1 LPHKFREI
9 TYLKDNGLAFVSE
22 LTRVR
27 RMYQSNGFGVRGQSS
42 VCLRLGRHLSS
53 VPAQA
58 GPVGEGA
65 YLVVGVEDIFAEI
78 RKLVV
83 QN

>member
-1 LPHKFREI
+1 LPHGMEI
-9 TYLKDNGLAFVSE
+9 TYKKHNELAFVSE

-27 RMYQSNGFGVRGQSS
+27 RMYQSNGFGVRGQSA

-53 VPAQA
+53 APAQG

-65 YLVVGVEDIFAEI
+65 YLVVGVEDRIFAEI
-78 RKLVV
+78 RKLVEY
-83 QN
+83 

>member
-1 LPHKFREI
+1 MEI
-9 TYLKDNGLAFVSE
+9 TYKKHNELAFVCE

-53 VPAQA
+53 APAQG
-58 GPVGEGA
+58 GPVVGEGA
-65 YLVVGVEDIFAEI
+65 YLVVGVEDHIFAEI
-78 RKLVV
+78 RKLVEY
-83 QN
+83 